1 MLACWGQQLGY
12 TLKCVPDT
20 IRLSLHSFTQE
31 DATVVKCSG
40 QLTAGITGVLHKEV
54 KRLIPASSRIVLD
67 LTDLTR
73 MDSMGLGTIVSLY
86 VSARTS
92 GCKLELIHLSQ
103 RVRELFRITKVASL
117 FEVYGDH
124 PVKLP

>member
-1 MLACWGQQLGY
+1 
-12 TLKCVPDT
+12 VSEI

-31 DATVVKCSG
+31 DATVVKCTG
-40 QLTAGITGVLHKEV
+40 QLTAGITGVLYQEV
-54 KRLIPASSRIVLD
+54 KRLIPENSRIVLD

-86 VSARTS
+86 VSARAS
-92 GCKLELIHLSQ
+92 GCKLELINLSQ
-103 RVRELFRITKVASL
+103 RVRELLRITKVSSL